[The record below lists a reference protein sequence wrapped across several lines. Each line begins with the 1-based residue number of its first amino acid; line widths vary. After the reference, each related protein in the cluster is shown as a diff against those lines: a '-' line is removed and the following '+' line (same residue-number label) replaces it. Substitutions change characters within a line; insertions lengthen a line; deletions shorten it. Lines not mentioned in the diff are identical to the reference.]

1 MKVKKGLSFEEL
13 LVKEL
18 KNKEVRLLFDER
30 RFYLQVARLVSEL
43 RAKSGLSQ
51 VELAERAGVTQP
63 LIARLEKGDHQ
74 RTPTFDT
81 LFKILK
87 ALGYSMEIS
96 VRPSEK
102 SAA

>member
-1 MKVKKGLSFEEL
+1 MKTIKGLDFEDL
-13 LVKEL
+13 LQKEL
-18 KNKEVRLLFDER
+18 KNQELRFLFDER

-51 VELAERAGVTQP
+51 VELAKKARVTQP
-63 LIARLEKGDHQ
+63 LIARLEKGDHR

-81 LFKILK
+81 VFKILK

-96 VRPSEK
+96 IKQEK
-102 SAA
+102 KAA

>member
-1 MKVKKGLSFEEL
+1 MKKIKGLDFEGL
-13 LVKEL
+13 LKKEL
-18 KNKEVRLLFDER
+18 KNQELRVLFDER

-51 VELAERAGVTQP
+51 IELAKKAGVTQP
-63 LIARLEKGDHQ
+63 LIARLEKGDHR

-81 LFKILK
+81 IFKILK

-96 VRPSEK
+96 IKLEK
-102 SAA
+102 KAA